1 MRADTYQ
8 SGSMVDA
15 GPEPASASAR
25 GAWSKDRQGWI
36 LSVILFLLLMG
47 GWELAVRLTNAPAF
61 VVPTPSA
68 IAVAVA
74 KDLGSGLILPHI
86 LVTFAEVIAGFA
98 LAVVGGVTLGAA
110 IALVPL
116 LDRMLY
122 PYIVVLQT
130 VPKIAVAPLLII
142 WLGYGLASKV
152 VIVALVAFFPI
163 LVNVAAGLKTVDPKQ
178 IMLMRSLRAS
188 GWAVLLKV
196 RLPNTL
202 PYLVAGLDVA
212 IVFAVIGAIVGEFI
226 GASQGLGSLIVQRQY
241 SMDVAG
247 VFSAIVFLSV
257 LGIGLN
263 LVLRLLSR
271 NLAFWSRTEEV
282 ISA

>member
-1 MRADTYQ
+1 MRADTYR
-8 SGSMVDA
+8 SGSIIDA
-15 GPEPASASAR
+15 DNEPASTTTR
-25 GAWSKDRQGWI
+25 IAWSKDRQGWI
-36 LSVILFLLLMG
+36 LSVILFVVLVG
-47 GWELAVRLTNAPAF
+47 GWELAVKLSNAPAF
-61 VVPTPSA
+61 VVPPPSA
-68 IAVAVA
+68 IAIAVA
-74 KDLGSGLILPHI
+74 KDLTSGLILPHI
-86 LVTFAEVIAGFA
+86 AVTVAEVIAGFA
-98 LAVVGGVTLGAA
+98 VAVVGGVALGAA

-122 PYIVVLQT
+122 PYVVVLQT

-247 VFSAIVFLSV
+247 VFSAIVFLSI
-257 LGIGLN
+257 LGVGLN
-263 LVLRLLSR
+263 VILRFLSR
-271 NLAFWSRTEEV
+271 NLAFWMRTEEV